1 MCLKKGDIVVVTQKE
16 DGGWWEGT
24 LGEKTGWFPSNYVR
38 EYKPKSKILI
48 FIYLEFKI
56 MFDSLLADNVANNKV
71 PNPPIDL
78 TEQLRSNRAVVVMDI
93 IESERAH
100 VTELKTL
107 IQSFLIPL
115 KNSNMY
121 SKILLSNLIG
131 LHEVAQGNISKFT
144 FKMY

>member
-24 LGEKTGWFPSNYVR
+24 LNEKTGWFPSNYVR
-38 EYKPKSKILI
+38 EYKSPSKILL
-48 FIYLEFKI
+48 FNFLKFKI
-56 MFDSLLADNVANNKV
+56 MFGFLLEDNVTNNKV

-121 SKILLSNLIG
+121 SKIVLLN
-131 LHEVAQGNISKFT
+131 
-144 FKMY
+144 

>member
-1 MCLKKGDIVVVTQKE
+1 MVVTQKE

-24 LGEKTGWFPSNYVR
+24 LGDKTGWFPSNYVR
-38 EYKPKSKILI
+38 EYKPQSKILI
-48 FIYLEFKI
+48 FNYLEFKI
-56 MFDSLLADNVANNKV
+56 MFGFLLVDNVTNNKV

-121 SKILLSNLIG
+121 SKILLLNFIG
-131 LHEVAQGNISKFT
+131 LHDIVQGNISKFT
-144 FKMY
+144 F